1 MLPYKRLIESLKSIV
16 KPFKNNELDGATTE
30 TVLTHH
36 EGVHAPPVRIPRPEH
51 TVSRE
56 HISKYALKVLY
67 QLHHAGYQA
76 FLVGGCV
83 RDLLLNT
90 TPKDFDVVTNAR
102 PEQIRALF
110 RNCRLIGKRFVLA
123 HVHFGKEIIE
133 VATFRAHHSDGEG
146 GSTTTGGR
154 IVLDNVYGTIDEDA
168 YRRDFTINALYYDI
182 SDFSLLDYAH
192 GMADLKAGLLR
203 LIGDPVL
210 RYQEDPVR
218 MLRAV
223 RFAAKLDFEI
233 EPAAAAPIF
242 HLKGLLAGIPKA
254 RLYEEV
260 QKLFLTG
267 HATQSLVKLK
277 QYGLLTP
284 LFAETEK
291 TLADDPYAE
300 RLIHLALASTD
311 ARFAR
316 HQSVNPAFLLAALL
330 WPPMAQRLP
339 HLHEQGLPEQDALLR
354 AMQQVMSKQGQQL
367 MIPRRIITQLQ
378 DIWLLQPRLT
388 RRRGGYK
395 SRLSVLGSPHFRA
408 GYDFLQL
415 RLAAGE
421 DLEHE
426 VQIWTDLL
434 HKHHHTAH
442 RDRDT
447 RSDTDSD
454 SVETESVDA
463 DGTLDSVESAEFV
476 PEDRPAPLPTNSTH
490 REPREHRGYPP
501 TRFHKRRR
509 RRPFS
514 PTRPDSE
521 GRDD

>member
-16 KPFKNNELDGATTE
+16 NPFKSNELDGATIE
-30 TVLTHH
+30 TVLTSH

-133 VATFRAHHSDGEG
+133 VATFRAHHNDGKG
-146 GSTTTGGR
+146 GSTTTSGR
-154 IVLDNVYGTIDEDA
+154 IISDNVYGTIDEDA

-182 SDFSLLDYAH
+182 SDFSLLDYAN
-192 GMADLKAGLLR
+192 GMADLKAGVLR

-223 RFAAKLDFEI
+223 RFAAKLNFEI
-233 EPAAAAPIF
+233 DSAAATPIF

-291 TLADDPYAE
+291 TLDDPYAE
-300 RLIHLALASTD
+300 HLVHLALANTD
-311 ARFAR
+311 ARFAK

-330 WPPMAQRLP
+330 WPPVAQRLP
-339 HLHEQGLPEQDALLR
+339 HLHAQGLPEQDALLR

-367 MIPRRIITQLQ
+367 MIPRRIITQVQ

-421 DLEHE
+421 DLAYE

-434 HKHHHTAH
+434 HKHHHTPSPLEDKDAQY
-442 RDRDT
+442 DELSS
-447 RSDTDSD
+447 SDVLESE
-454 SVETESVDA
+454 SIEVVEP
-463 DGTLDSVESAEFV
+463 VESTTENH
-476 PEDRPAPLPTNSTH
+476 PSPPSSPH

-514 PTRPDSE
+514 PSRPDSE